1 MLQDDKLYL
10 EKKKKEEGKGIRDSM
25 SEVGILQ
32 FLTWSSEKNS

>member
-10 EKKKKEEGKGIRDSM
+10 EKKKGEGKGIRDSM

-32 FLTWSSEKNS
+32 FLTWPSEKNS